1 MIAVV
6 IDKFV
11 IIVSALAVAVVIAA
25 VDAAVAVAVVVVG
38 CVQGLLAIALME
50 QSLY

>member
-6 IDKFV
+6 TAKFV
-11 IIVSALAVAVVIAA
+11 FIVSALAVAAVDA
-25 VDAAVAVAVVVVG
+25 VDAAAEVAVVVVG
-38 CVQGLLAIALME
+38 CVQGLLAMALME